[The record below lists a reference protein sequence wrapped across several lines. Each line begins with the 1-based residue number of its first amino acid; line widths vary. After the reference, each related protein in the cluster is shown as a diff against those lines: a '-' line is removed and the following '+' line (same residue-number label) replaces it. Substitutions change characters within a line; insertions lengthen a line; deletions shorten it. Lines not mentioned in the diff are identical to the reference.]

1 MSLRRFSSLPLT
13 SASVAGFTFK
23 IHHLGFPFQPS
34 LNLSADFLLFWD
46 GGNERHTKWNERHKC
61 SAEISKTALK
71 FFAIRPIQGR
81 HKRKPPCKHINSDSP
96 AFQAVSA
103 VKPACGNSRP
113 PHMAAY
119 HMRRLAFVYPLS
131 QQRHTSRQF
140 VYFLFRTA
148 DGNPIIIQFRFWNVL
163 HLFNKLIIG
172 LAPLCKV

>member
-1 MSLRRFSSLPLT
+1 M
-13 SASVAGFTFK
+13 AS
-23 IHHLGFPFQPS
+23 PYPS
-34 LNLSADFLLFWD
+34 LQKNMFCQTKYIITYSAK
-46 GGNERHTKWNERHKC
+46 NIKK
-61 SAEISKTALK
+61 KT
-71 FFAIRPIQGR
+71 PQW
-81 HKRKPPCKHINSDSP
+81 SDSIYGD
-96 AFQAVSA
+96 SA
-103 VKPACGNSRP
+103 VLSVLSVNFHISLSKYTDPKYDHPFHGKVRPAGTLAPNPASYSGHVHEAC
-113 PHMAAY
+113 